1 MRKGHIALGRGN
13 SAKVLGKEQAW
24 VVSEGQ
30 KESEC
35 NGQRGRELGEVL
47 EVSGLDHVLGKAKN
61 LFIFLYT
68 GHTYIENITDGISV
82 ALNVMG
88 R

>member
-1 MRKGHIALGRGN
+1 MFWGR
-13 SAKVLGKEQAW
+13 Q
-24 VVSEGQ
+24 
-30 KESEC
+30 
-35 NGQRGRELGEVL
+35 
-47 EVSGLDHVLGKAKN
+47 KN

-88 R
+88 QVRVQKKISKKPP